1 MRVIGLAAVIAVS
14 LFAPITTGAQRPAKI
29 WRVRYLGGAG
39 RASPLPAPGSGP
51 DSRRS

>member
-29 WRVRYLGGAG
+29 WRVRYLGGGGSREPIACAG
-39 RASPLPAPGSGP
+39 
-51 DSRRS
+51 